1 MPEHKEKKGNWDG
14 NFGIRYT
21 LRNKL
26 IPERLVP
33 FYSRILQNLE
43 VKRILEVGC
52 NRGHNLEA
60 ISYCGQYELYG
71 IDINLYSIILAR
83 ENKENNFAVGNIFD
97 ILYKDNYF
105 DLILTAGVLIHINPE
120 DLLKALKEI
129 FRVTKKY
136 YLMLEY
142 NEDYK
147 EFKQIPYRNNV
158 GLWKGNFKKLIF
170 DNFNVKLVQ
179 KGETGPEEGFG
190 DKRGYFLFER
200 V

>member
-1 MPEHKEKKGNWDG
+1 M
-14 NFGIRYT
+14 
-21 LRNKL
+21 
-26 IPERLVP
+26 
-33 FYSRILQNLE
+33 
-43 VKRILEVGC
+43 
-52 NRGHNLEA
+52 
-60 ISYCGQYELYG
+60 
-71 IDINLYSIILAR
+71 YSIILAR

-147 EFKQIPYRNNV
+147 EFKISIPV
-158 GLWKGNFKKLIF
+158 SFFFFVLWHISREICLIYKFSFFYTKLYLLTLTLIPCS
-170 DNFNVKLVQ
+170 L
-179 KGETGPEEGFG
+179 
-190 DKRGYFLFER
+190 R
-200 V
+200 